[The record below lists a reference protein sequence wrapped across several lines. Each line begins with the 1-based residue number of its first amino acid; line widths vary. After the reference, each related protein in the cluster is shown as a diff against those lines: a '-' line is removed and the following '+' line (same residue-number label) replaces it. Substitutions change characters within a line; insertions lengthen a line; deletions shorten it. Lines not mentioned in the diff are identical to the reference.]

1 MKFFACLSSAAGTL
15 ASGVCLSW
23 QSHDPVYR
31 SSVLPSAGYDSDVCE
46 CSCTNIPTHVTGLT
60 SYCSAKGYSV
70 PKAFIAAQSPMNNT
84 KGDFWE
90 MVWQFRTPTIVL
102 LTNFKEGKQVRVCLH
117 CATLLSWP
125 SGQIW

>member
-1 MKFFACLSSAAGTL
+1 MNVPATMQCLM
-15 ASGVCLSW
+15 
-23 QSHDPVYR
+23 
-31 SSVLPSAGYDSDVCE
+31 
-46 CSCTNIPTHVTGLT
+46 HVTMHI

-70 PKAFIAAQSPMNNT
+70 PKAFIAAQSPMSNT

-117 CATLLSWP
+117 CAALLSWP
-125 SGQIW
+125 SGQVWQ

>member
-1 MKFFACLSSAAGTL
+1 MF
-15 ASGVCLSW
+15 
-23 QSHDPVYR
+23 
-31 SSVLPSAGYDSDVCE
+31 
-46 CSCTNIPTHVTGLT
+46 THVTGLI

-70 PKAFIAAQSPMNNT
+70 PKAFIAAQSPMSNT

-125 SGQIW
+125 SGKYDSNDHGDVSAC